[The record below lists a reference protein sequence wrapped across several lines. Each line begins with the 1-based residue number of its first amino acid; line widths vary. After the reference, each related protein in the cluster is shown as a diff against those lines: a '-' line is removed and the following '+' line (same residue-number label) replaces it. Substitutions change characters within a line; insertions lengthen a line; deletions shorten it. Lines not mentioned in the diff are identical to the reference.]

1 MHKGQSYCP
10 FCLFGSKETEL
21 CDMHILPLEINRL
34 NRNLWRFIIL
44 SLLSLLAA
52 CQTSPPDYSYSPPQQ
67 AIATPDQQQT
77 LSLLYHQYQQWA
89 STPYRLGGNSHS
101 GIDCSAFVQQ
111 TYQTLFG
118 IPMPR
123 TTSQQILQ
131 GHPIK
136 RSELKSGD
144 LVFFRKGSHVG
155 IYLEDDKFLHVSTK
169 VGVTISSMHN
179 SYWSRY
185 FWQAVR
191 VKPVIT
197 ISP

>member
-1 MHKGQSYCP
+1 MRIKNVQ
-10 FCLFGSKETEL
+10 
-21 CDMHILPLEINRL
+21 L
-34 NRNLWRFIIL
+34 NHYLWRL
-44 SLLSLLAA
+44 LLLYLLSVVSA
-52 CQTSPPDYSYSPPQQ
+52 CQTSPPRYSPPQPVGT
-67 AIATPDQQQT
+67 IDQQQT
-77 LSLLYHQYQQWA
+77 LNLLYRQYQQWNG
-89 STPYRLGGNSHS
+89 TPYRFGGNSHS
-101 GIDCSAFVQQ
+101 GLDCSSFVQL
-111 TYQTLFG
+111 TYQNLFG

-155 IYLEDDKFLHVSTK
+155 IYLEEDKFLHVSTK

-185 FWQAVR
+185 FWQAIR
-191 VKPVIT
+191 VKPVTT

>member
-1 MHKGQSYCP
+1 
-10 FCLFGSKETEL
+10 
-21 CDMHILPLEINRL
+21 MHILHLEINRL
-34 NRNLWRFIIL
+34 NRYLWRLIIL

-52 CQTSPPDYSYSPPQQ
+52 CQTSPPNYSYSPPPQPV
-67 AIATPDQQQT
+67 ATLDQQQT
-77 LSLLYHQYQQWA
+77 LSLLYRQYQQWA
-89 STPYRLGGNSHS
+89 GTPYRLGGNSHS
-101 GIDCSAFVQQ
+101 GLDCSAFVQQ

-118 IPMPR
+118 ITMPR

-131 GHPIK
+131 GHQIK

-169 VGVTISSMHN
+169 IGVTISSMHN

>member
-1 MHKGQSYCP
+1 MILP
-10 FCLFGSKETEL
+10 FLFIGNKETEL
-21 CDMHILPLEINRL
+21 GDMQILHLEINRL
-34 NRNLWRFIIL
+34 NRYLWHLVFL
-44 SLLSLLAA
+44 SLLSLLTA
-52 CQTSPPDYSYSPPQQ
+52 CQTSPPKYSHSPPQPV
-67 AIATPDQQQT
+67 ATLDQQQT
-77 LSLLYHQYQQWA
+77 LSLLYRQYQQWA
-89 STPYRLGGNSHS
+89 GTPYRLGGNSHS
-101 GIDCSAFVQQ
+101 GLDCSAFVQQ
-111 TYQTLFG
+111 TYKTLFG

-169 VGVTISSMHN
+169 IGVTISSMHN

>member
-1 MHKGQSYCP
+1 
-10 FCLFGSKETEL
+10 
-21 CDMHILPLEINRL
+21 
-34 NRNLWRFIIL
+34 
-44 SLLSLLAA
+44 
-52 CQTSPPDYSYSPPQQ
+52 
-67 AIATPDQQQT
+67 
-77 LSLLYHQYQQWA
+77 
-89 STPYRLGGNSHS
+89 
-101 GIDCSAFVQQ
+101 
-111 TYQTLFG
+111 
-118 IPMPR
+118 MPR

-169 VGVTISSMHN
+169 IGVTISSMHN

>member
-1 MHKGQSYCP
+1 MILP
-10 FCLFGSKETEL
+10 FLFIRNKETEL
-21 CDMHILPLEINRL
+21 GDMQILHLEINRL
-34 NRNLWRFIIL
+34 NRNLWRIIIL

-52 CQTSPPDYSYSPPQQ
+52 CQTSPPNYSYSPPPQPV
-67 AIATPDQQQT
+67 ATLNQQQT
-77 LSLLYHQYQQWA
+77 LSLLYRQYQQWA
-89 STPYRLGGNSHS
+89 GTPYRLGGNSHS
-101 GIDCSAFVQQ
+101 GLDCSAFVQQ

-118 IPMPR
+118 ITMPR

-169 VGVTISSMHN
+169 IGVTISSMHN

-185 FWQAVR
+185 FWHAVR